1 MFMFRLIVWVIIP
14 LLLYPLFKFK
24 GKKTSL
30 PENFASFE
38 IRLAAIII
46 DWIIIELVAYCII
59 IIIAQYINTPLN
71 LYNFGVHLLFGW
83 LDFVLLTWLTGAS
96 LGKLILK
103 LKVTKKNGEP
113 AGFIDIFYREL
124 VKNFSFLCF
133 NIGFLSMLINE
144 KKLTWHDGI
153 ADTIVVRKQPVHGYE
168 EEL

>member
-1 MFMFRLIVWVIIP
+1 MFRLIVWVIIP

-24 GKKTSL
+24 GRKISL

-38 IRLAAIII
+38 IRFAAIII
-46 DWIIIELVAYCII
+46 DWIIIGLVAYCII
-59 IIIAQYINTPLN
+59 LIIAQYINTPLN
-71 LYNFGVHLLFGW
+71 FYDFGVRILLGG
-83 LDFVLLTWLTGAS
+83 LDFVFLTWFTGAS
-96 LGKLILK
+96 MGKLILK
-103 LKVTKKNGEP
+103 LKVIKKNGEP
-113 AGFIDIFYREL
+113 AGFIDIFYREI

-168 EEL
+168 EEF